1 MIDFKLIHG
10 DCLEEMKKMADKSV
24 DVIITSP
31 PYNDSG
37 NTESDKIN
45 KRHFKY
51 ENAENRDD
59 WYEWQCEVIDEMLR
73 ITKRHVLYNIQPILN
88 NKADVYRL
96 IGKYADKIDN
106 ILMWYKPNAQPQHYP
121 HRMANFYE
129 MVLIFKGQEFDK
141 LFINSN
147 GYTNV
152 IVQNI
157 NSNRDYCEKHRA
169 LMSEAFC
176 DELVREFVKDGEPVL
191 DPFMGLATTGL
202 SCIKYGKDFIG
213 IELHKPYY
221 DIAERR
227 MTDTNAQINI
237 FDYLQEAQ

>member
-1 MIDFKLIHG
+1 
-10 DCLEEMKKMADKSV
+10 
-24 DVIITSP
+24 
-31 PYNDSG
+31 
-37 NTESDKIN
+37 
-45 KRHFKY
+45 
-51 ENAENRDD
+51 
-59 WYEWQCEVIDEMLR
+59 MLR

-121 HRMANFYE
+121 HRIANFYE

-176 DELVREFVKDGEPVL
+176 DELVREFVKDGETVL

-202 SCIKYGKDFIG
+202 SCIRYGKDFIG